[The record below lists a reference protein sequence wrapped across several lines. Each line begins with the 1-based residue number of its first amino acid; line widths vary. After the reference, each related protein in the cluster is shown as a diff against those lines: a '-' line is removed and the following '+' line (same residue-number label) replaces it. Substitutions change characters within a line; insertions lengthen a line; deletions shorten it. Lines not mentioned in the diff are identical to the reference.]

1 MPFTGHTQKLL
12 ADSIENLLA
21 REMTDTGKVKL
32 MWNLAKVK
40 VTYDPDSALLI
51 SRQALFLATK
61 IKYTEG
67 ESRSMGQVATAF
79 SKLGN
84 YPKALE
90 YYFAKLKIEENRN
103 NPYNMASVLINIG
116 IVYGLQEEYDDAL
129 RYYYQSDSIIRVNN
143 IDELRYYSLVN
154 LGDVYDRMGNNDSAF
169 SYFSKALII
178 ATSQKNDD
186 FMGNSMTGLG
196 HTYLRQKN
204 YPFSLLNYQTAIQHL
219 IVADNDE
226 VLCEAALGL
235 AKLYLETGKPDSARY
250 YATLSLNTARKGFL
264 DKELDATRF
273 MTQLY
278 RNSNNVD
285 SAFYYLDKEKN
296 LNDSINSRSR
306 IREIQAMSSSEKLR
320 QLELEENRKILAQ
333 ERRQQLQYLFI
344 GIFIP
349 GFFLLTLLLSRIRIH
364 PRVIRILGVLSLLIL
379 FEYLTLLLH
388 PRIAILTHHTPVYE
402 MLIFVSIAA
411 FLIPG
416 HHRIERWL
424 IQKLTHRNDGSIRVK
439 KSRLK
444 INRNEDKP

>member
-67 ESRSMGQVATAF
+67 ESRAMGQVATAF